1 VLGDMGEVGDQGVA
15 FHAEVGAY
23 AQERDIDTL
32 WTVGRLCTHAAAAF
46 AGARHFDDVASLIAA
61 LGQAPAAGAVLVKGS
76 RFMKM
81 EQVVA
86 ALLAVPG
93 APHAA

>member
-1 VLGDMGEVGDQGVA
+1 MPREA
-15 FHAEVGAY
+15 FH
-23 AQERDIDTL
+23 
-32 WTVGRLCTHAAAAF
+32 
-46 AGARHFDDVASLIAA
+46 GARHFDDVASADRRA
-61 LGQAPAAGAVLVKGS
+61 RAGAGVRAVLVKGS

-86 ALLAVPG
+86 ALLAESAE